1 MGLPSA
7 PPIRVLIE
15 RSRAFVV
22 LPFVKPV
29 LRWRRLPR
37 TFGTGATASQ
47 HWFRLL
53 RLTFVA
59 CVLLPAAICALYAG
73 GIASPVYVSEA
84 RLAVRESL
92 ADRATPDTGEDGAR
106 GAIAGVMRG
115 LSSLFG
121 GGAGGS
127 QAQAPFVLANYV
139 ASRSFVAALDADG
152 WLRGFFSR
160 PGLDPLSRLSPDATL
175 EDLWRY
181 WNRHVTAAVDRR
193 SEIVLLRVRAFSPED
208 ARTIA
213 ERIVRD
219 GEVLLNDIVSRSRAD
234 SVTRAA
240 DQLNRAKARYVAALA
255 RQQEWRGRQ
264 RAVDPVQAAEALG
277 ASLLRLEQERIS
289 ADKEMRALEKL
300 SAPDGPALGVLRD
313 RVRAIDSEIVA
324 FKANLGGPGLGGPD
338 GSQSSAV
345 NALAAFEEAELE
357 VRFAETMQSIAVA
370 GLQEAERRMR
380 AQSAFVNV
388 FVPPSLPTTSTEPS
402 WWRTGLFV
410 LVLAGIFWLNAMVL
424 AAVIRDHRR

>member
-37 TFGTGATASQ
+37 TFGTGASASQ

-53 RLTFVA
+53 RLTFAA

-106 GAIAGVMRG
+106 GAMAGVMRG

-121 GGAGGS
+121 GGVTGS
-127 QAQAPFVLANYV
+127 QAQAPFVLANYI

-160 PGLDPLSRLSPDATL
+160 PGLDPLSRLSPDATQ
-175 EDLWRY
+175 EELWRY

-208 ARTIA
+208 ARAIA
-213 ERIVRD
+213 ERIVHD
-219 GEVLLNDIVSRSRAD
+219 GEVLLNDIGARSRAD

-240 DQLNRAKARYVAALA
+240 DQMNRAKARYVAALA
-255 RQQEWRGRQ
+255 RQQEWRSRQ
-264 RAVDPVQAAEALG
+264 RAVDPLQAAEALG

-313 RVRAIDSEIVA
+313 RVRAIDTEIID
-324 FKANLGGPGLGGPD
+324 FKASLGGPG
-338 GSQSSAV
+338 GSQSTAV

-402 WWRTGLFV
+402 WWRTGMFV

-424 AAVIRDHRR
+424 VAVIRDHRR

>member
-22 LPFVKPV
+22 LPFVQPA

-47 HWFRLL
+47 RWFRLL
-53 RLTFVA
+53 RLSFVA
-59 CVLLPAAICALYAG
+59 CVLLPAAVCAFYAG
-73 GIASPVYVSEA
+73 VIASPIYVSEA
-84 RLAVRESL
+84 RLAVRESQP
-92 ADRATPDTGEDGAR
+92 DRATADDGEDGSK
-106 GAIAGVMRG
+106 GAMAGVMKG

-127 QAQAPFVLANYV
+127 QAQAPFVLASYIT
-139 ASRSFVAALDADG
+139 SRSFVAGLDADG
-152 WLRGFFSR
+152 WLRAFFSR
-160 PGLDPLSRLSPDATL
+160 PGLDPLSRLSADATL
-175 EDLWRY
+175 EDVWRY

-213 ERIVRD
+213 QRVVRA
-219 GEVLLNDIVSRSRAD
+219 GEVLLNDVISRSRAD

-264 RAVDPVQAAEALG
+264 RAIDPVQAAEALG
-277 ASLLRLEQERIS
+277 TSLLRLEQERIS

-313 RVRAIDSEIVA
+313 RVRAIDTEIAA
-324 FKANLGGPGLGGPD
+324 FRASLGGPG
-338 GSQSSAV
+338 GSKGSTV
-345 NALAAFEEAELE
+345 NALAAFEEAEME

-410 LVLAGIFWLNAMVL
+410 LVLAGIFWLNVMVL
-424 AAVIRDHRR
+424 IAVIRDHRR

>member
-22 LPFVKPV
+22 LPFVQPA

-47 HWFRLL
+47 RWFRLL
-53 RLTFVA
+53 RLSFVA
-59 CVLLPAAICALYAG
+59 CVLLPAAVCAFYAG
-73 GIASPVYVSEA
+73 VIASPVYVSEA

-92 ADRATPDTGEDGAR
+92 PDRASSDDGEDGTK
-106 GAIAGVMRG
+106 GAMAGVMKG

-121 GGAGGS
+121 GGAGGR
-127 QAQAPFVLANYV
+127 QAQAPFVLASYIT
-139 ASRSFVAALDADG
+139 SRSFVAALDADG
-152 WLRGFFSR
+152 WLRAFFCR
-160 PGLDPLSRLSPDATL
+160 PGLDPLSRLSADATL
-175 EDLWRY
+175 EDVWRY

-213 ERIVRD
+213 QRIVRD
-219 GEVLLNDIVSRSRAD
+219 GEVLLNDIISRSRAD

-240 DQLNRAKARYVAALA
+240 DQLNRAKARYVVALA

-277 ASLLRLEQERIS
+277 TSLLRLEQERIS
-289 ADKEMRALEKL
+289 ADKEMRSLEKL

-313 RVRAIDSEIVA
+313 RVRAIDTEIAA
-324 FKANLGGPGLGGPD
+324 FRASLGGPG
-338 GSQSSAV
+338 GSKGSTV
-345 NALAAFEEAELE
+345 NALAAFEEAEME

-410 LVLAGIFWLNAMVL
+410 LVLAGIFWLNVMVL
-424 AAVIRDHRR
+424 IAVIRDHRR

>member
-22 LPFVKPV
+22 LPFVQPA

-47 HWFRLL
+47 RWFRLL
-53 RLTFVA
+53 RLSFVA
-59 CVLLPAAICALYAG
+59 CVLLPAAVCAFYAG
-73 GIASPVYVSEA
+73 VIASPIYVSEA
-84 RLAVRESL
+84 RLAVRESQP
-92 ADRATPDTGEDGAR
+92 DRATADDGEDGSK
-106 GAIAGVMRG
+106 GAMAGVMKG

-127 QAQAPFVLANYV
+127 QAQAPFVLASYIT
-139 ASRSFVAALDADG
+139 SRSFVAALDADG
-152 WLRGFFSR
+152 WLRAFFSR
-160 PGLDPLSRLSPDATL
+160 PGLDPLSRLSADATL
-175 EDLWRY
+175 EDVWRY

-213 ERIVRD
+213 QRVVRA
-219 GEVLLNDIVSRSRAD
+219 GEVLLNDVISRSRAD

-264 RAVDPVQAAEALG
+264 RAIDPVQAAEALG
-277 ASLLRLEQERIS
+277 TSLLRLEQERIS

-313 RVRAIDSEIVA
+313 RVRAIDTEIAA
-324 FKANLGGPGLGGPD
+324 FRASLGGPG
-338 GSQSSAV
+338 GSKGSTV
-345 NALAAFEEAELE
+345 NALVAFEEAEME

-410 LVLAGIFWLNAMVL
+410 LVLAGIFWLNVMVL
-424 AAVIRDHRR
+424 IAVIRDHRR

>member
-22 LPFVKPV
+22 LPFVQPA

-47 HWFRLL
+47 RWFRLL
-53 RLTFVA
+53 RLSFVA
-59 CVLLPAAICALYAG
+59 CVLLPAAVCAFYAG
-73 GIASPVYVSEA
+73 VIASPIYVSEA
-84 RLAVRESL
+84 RLAVRESQP
-92 ADRATPDTGEDGAR
+92 DRATADDGEDGSK
-106 GAIAGVMRG
+106 GAMAGVMKG

-127 QAQAPFVLANYV
+127 QAQAPFVLASYIT
-139 ASRSFVAALDADG
+139 SRSFVAALDADG
-152 WLRGFFSR
+152 WLRAFFSR
-160 PGLDPLSRLSPDATL
+160 PGLDPLSRLSADATL
-175 EDLWRY
+175 EDVWRY

-213 ERIVRD
+213 QRVVRA
-219 GEVLLNDIVSRSRAD
+219 GEVLLNDVISRSRAD

-240 DQLNRAKARYVAALA
+240 DQLNRAKARYVSALA

-264 RAVDPVQAAEALG
+264 RAIDPVQAAEALG
-277 ASLLRLEQERIS
+277 TSLLRLEQERIS

-313 RVRAIDSEIVA
+313 RVRAIDTEIAA
-324 FKANLGGPGLGGPD
+324 FRASLGGPG
-338 GSQSSAV
+338 GSKGSTV
-345 NALAAFEEAELE
+345 NALAAFEEAEME

-410 LVLAGIFWLNAMVL
+410 LVLAGIFWLNVMVL
-424 AAVIRDHRR
+424 IAVIRDHRR

>member
-22 LPFVKPV
+22 LPFVQPA

-47 HWFRLL
+47 RWFRLL
-53 RLTFVA
+53 RFSFVA
-59 CVLLPAAICALYAG
+59 CVLLPAAVCAFYAG
-73 GIASPVYVSEA
+73 VVASPIYVSEA
-84 RLAVRESL
+84 RLAVRESQP
-92 ADRATPDTGEDGAR
+92 DRATADDGEDGSK
-106 GAIAGVMRG
+106 GAMAGVMKG

-127 QAQAPFVLANYV
+127 QAQAPFVLASYIT
-139 ASRSFVAALDADG
+139 SRSFVAALDADG
-152 WLRGFFSR
+152 WLRAFFSR
-160 PGLDPLSRLSPDATL
+160 PGLDPLSRLSTDATL
-175 EDLWRY
+175 EDVWRY

-213 ERIVRD
+213 QRIVRD
-219 GEVLLNDIVSRSRAD
+219 GEVLLNDIISRSRAD

-240 DQLNRAKARYVAALA
+240 DQLNRAKARYVVALA

-277 ASLLRLEQERIS
+277 TSLLRLEQERIS
-289 ADKEMRALEKL
+289 ADKEMRSLEKL

-313 RVRAIDSEIVA
+313 RVRAIDTEIA
-324 FKANLGGPGLGGPD
+324 TFRASLGGPG
-338 GSQSSAV
+338 GSKGSTV
-345 NALAAFEEAELE
+345 NALAAFEEAEME

-410 LVLAGIFWLNAMVL
+410 LVLAGIFWLNLMVL
-424 AAVIRDHRR
+424 IAVIRDHRR

>member
-22 LPFVKPV
+22 LPFVQPA

-47 HWFRLL
+47 RWFRLL
-53 RLTFVA
+53 RFSFVA
-59 CVLLPAAICALYAG
+59 CVLLPAAVCAFYAG
-73 GIASPVYVSEA
+73 VVASPIYVSEA
-84 RLAVRESL
+84 RLAVRESQP
-92 ADRATPDTGEDGAR
+92 DRATADDGEDGSK
-106 GAIAGVMRG
+106 GAMAGVMKG

-127 QAQAPFVLANYV
+127 QAQAPFVLASYV
-139 ASRSFVAALDADG
+139 TSRSFVAALDADG
-152 WLRGFFSR
+152 WLRAFFSR
-160 PGLDPLSRLSPDATL
+160 PGLDPLSRLSADATL
-175 EDLWRY
+175 EDVWRY

-213 ERIVRD
+213 QRVVHA
-219 GEVLLNDIVSRSRAD
+219 GEVLLNDIISRSRAD

-255 RQQEWRGRQ
+255 RQQEWRSRQ
-264 RAVDPVQAAEALG
+264 RAIDPVQAAEALG
-277 ASLLRLEQERIS
+277 TSLLRLEQERIS

-313 RVRAIDSEIVA
+313 RVRAIDTEIAA
-324 FKANLGGPGLGGPD
+324 FRASLGGPG
-338 GSQSSAV
+338 GSKGSTV

-410 LVLAGIFWLNAMVL
+410 LVLAGIFWLNVMVL
-424 AAVIRDHRR
+424 IAVIRDHRR

>member
-22 LPFVKPV
+22 LPFVQPA

-47 HWFRLL
+47 RWFRLL
-53 RLTFVA
+53 RLSFVA
-59 CVLLPAAICALYAG
+59 CVLLPAAVCAFYAG
-73 GIASPVYVSEA
+73 VIASPIYVSEA
-84 RLAVRESL
+84 RLAVRESQP
-92 ADRATPDTGEDGAR
+92 DRATADDGEDGSK
-106 GAIAGVMRG
+106 GAMAGVMKG

-127 QAQAPFVLANYV
+127 QAQAPFVLASYIT
-139 ASRSFVAALDADG
+139 SRSFVAALDADG
-152 WLRGFFSR
+152 WLRAFFSR
-160 PGLDPLSRLSPDATL
+160 PGLDPLSRLSADATL
-175 EDLWRY
+175 EDVWRY

-213 ERIVRD
+213 QRVVRA
-219 GEVLLNDIVSRSRAD
+219 GEVLLNDVISRSRAD

-264 RAVDPVQAAEALG
+264 RAIDPVQAAEALG
-277 ASLLRLEQERIS
+277 TSLLRLEQERIS

-313 RVRAIDSEIVA
+313 RVRAIDTEIAA
-324 FKANLGGPGLGGPD
+324 FRASLGGPG
-338 GSQSSAV
+338 GSKGSTV
-345 NALAAFEEAELE
+345 NALAAFEEAEME

-410 LVLAGIFWLNAMVL
+410 LVLAGIFWLNVMVL
-424 AAVIRDHRR
+424 IAVIRDHRR

>member
-22 LPFVKPV
+22 LPFVQPA

-47 HWFRLL
+47 RWFRLL
-53 RLTFVA
+53 RLSFVA
-59 CVLLPAAICALYAG
+59 CVLLPAAVCAFYAG
-73 GIASPVYVSEA
+73 VIASPIYVSEA
-84 RLAVRESL
+84 RLAVRESQP
-92 ADRATPDTGEDGAR
+92 DRATADDGEDGSK
-106 GAIAGVMRG
+106 GAMAGVMKG

-127 QAQAPFVLANYV
+127 QAQAPFVLASYIT
-139 ASRSFVAALDADG
+139 SRSFVAALDADG
-152 WLRGFFSR
+152 WLRAFFSR
-160 PGLDPLSRLSPDATL
+160 PGLDPLSRLSADATL
-175 EDLWRY
+175 EDVWRY

-213 ERIVRD
+213 QRVVRA
-219 GEVLLNDIVSRSRAD
+219 GEVLLNDVISRSRAD

-264 RAVDPVQAAEALG
+264 RAIDPVQAAEALG
-277 ASLLRLEQERIS
+277 TSLLRLEQERIS

-313 RVRAIDSEIVA
+313 RVRAIDTEIAA
-324 FKANLGGPGLGGPD
+324 FRASLGGPG
-338 GSQSSAV
+338 GSKGSTV
-345 NALAAFEEAELE
+345 NALAAFEEAEME

-410 LVLAGIFWLNAMVL
+410 LVLVGIFWLNVMVL
-424 AAVIRDHRR
+424 IAVIRDHRR